1 MNTNEKL
8 YLDAKKAYYDGNPL
22 MTDTAFDRLED
33 LLRAEGSNVI
43 NIVGSDDTSKENQHL
58 SPMLSLQKTQVNDLE
73 DKSLPIQKF
82 NDWIEKSSNSAG
94 TLLQKTLQLEAEP
107 KFDGSSCNLTYK
119 NGKLITASTRGNG
132 THGTDITSKI
142 MHIVPNEINIPGLIE
157 IRGEVIIKTKLFNE
171 KYSMDYKNPRNFVAG
186 ILGRDEIKDLSVIN
200 DFDFIAFE
208 YRIHENNAY
217 EHGTKQFEVLKR
229 NGFLIPDFVHTF
241 FASQFET
248 IFNMFHYYRIH
259 DCEYGLDG
267 FVIKF
272 PHELRNKIGETDH
285 HPKWAMAIKFP
296 PTEAV
301 TYINRI
307 EWNLGQSGE
316 FKPVGLL
323 EPIDLDGTT
332 VSRVALHN
340 LGNIQ
345 TKGLFPGAK
354 VVIVKSGDI
363 IPIVRHVITPV
374 FAKDINDHIPAQC
387 STPECKIEIDGV
399 HLLCTNP
406 NCKEQLISRLSV
418 GIGTFEL
425 DNVGGATIENLYN
438 AGIRTMFDLFD
449 KTKFNEA
456 NLIKSGYFKKG
467 RALEIIL
474 QSFEKRKPIT
484 MPRII
489 ASLAFKNVG
498 FSTSEQIAKLF
509 DGGTPDF
516 SGKSREA
523 YAPFYNQSSP
533 EYQSVIRLIDLIKAN
548 GYIIETEVKQVI
560 NADSIKFEMT
570 GSPKEFG
577 FKTKEE
583 FVKLIAPH
591 GYVQTSLSADSTYL
605 ITDDI
610 DSSTSKTAKAK
621 KLGVKIVTYGDI
633 VNLIKQ

>member
-82 NDWIEKSSNSAG
+82 NDWIEKTSNLAG

-119 NGKLITASTRGNG
+119 NGKLISASTRGNG

-142 MHIVPNEINIPGLIE
+142 MHIVPNEISIPGLIE
-157 IRGEVIIKTKLFNE
+157 MRGEVIIKTKLFNE

-217 EHGTKQFEVLKR
+217 EHGTKQFEILKR

-241 FASQFET
+241 FPSQFET
-248 IFNMFHYYRIH
+248 IFNQFHYYRIH

-307 EWNLGQSGE
+307 EWNIGQSGE

-374 FAKDINDHIPAQC
+374 FAKDINDHIPTQC

-523 YAPFYNQSSP
+523 YAPFYNQSSS

-548 GYIIETEVKQVI
+548 GYIIETEVKAVI

-570 GSPKEFG
+570 GSPKEYG

-583 FVKLIAPH
+583 FVKLIAPY

-605 ITDDI
+605 ITDDV